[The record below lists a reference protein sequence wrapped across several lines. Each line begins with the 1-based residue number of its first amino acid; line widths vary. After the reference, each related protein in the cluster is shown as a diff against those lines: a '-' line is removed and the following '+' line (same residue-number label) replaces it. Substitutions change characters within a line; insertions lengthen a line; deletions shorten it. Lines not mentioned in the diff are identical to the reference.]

1 MENNDINK
9 IISLVMLNNEAKDII
24 YRMVWK
30 EHVKEDI
37 LSYAEDNGRAITDE
51 KADAVADRYVYEG
64 DYDCNL
70 SYWQNLENLLA
81 ETEIGETT
89 EKKLWDVTFI
99 WGHDLKV
106 YTLTVLAD
114 SEEDAV
120 EKAFENAGKDF
131 ENRLISVKRREEEEV

>member
-24 YRMVWK
+24 YRKVWK

-89 EKKLWDVTFI
+89 EKKLWDVSFI
-99 WGHDLKV
+99 WGYNLKLV
-106 YTLTVLAD
+106 KLTVLAD
-114 SEEDAV
+114 SEETAV
-120 EKAFENAGKDF
+120 EAAFDIAGRAF
-131 ENRLISVKRREEEEV
+131 ENRLVTAVKRGI